1 MSTSTTIQGPVRRPL
16 TMRYL
21 GRPVSLYID
30 ALAKRQHA
38 VAVPQPGSDGAIGQL
53 SAS

>member
-1 MSTSTTIQGPVRRPL
+1 MSTSTTIQSPVRRPL

-30 ALAKRQHA
+30 ALAKRQRA
-38 VAVPQPGSDGAIGQL
+38 VAVPQPCSDGAVGQL
-53 SAS
+53 SGS